1 MTDISLIIFIPA
13 CASLCDGLLVISS
26 FFNSNLVSFVLH
38 YDTRPGPI
46 KLSSLPNGM
55 ISCFPIR
62 ECRVNAGGGRV
73 FSYWFRCAPL
83 FKLLHDSV
91 CGASSGHPFLW
102 ISFFLLGFVF
112 LSLWLHGAV
121 HTTSPVG
128 WNLCPCSGS
137 PDSSPLDHQASSTL
151 EMFFSFGPMNISG
164 ILVGSISKS
173 SSGHSLWHLLKP
185 FHYSKAQ
192 AAQQN
197 LNLFSW
203 GLLPS
208 KFLSF
213 WTFSLSHEHSGCSLY
228 LLFLYSLWFFFISWE
243 L

>member
-1 MTDISLIIFIPA
+1 
-13 CASLCDGLLVISS
+13 
-26 FFNSNLVSFVLH
+26 
-38 YDTRPGPI
+38 
-46 KLSSLPNGM
+46 M
-55 ISCFPIR
+55 ISCFSIR

-73 FSYWFRCAPL
+73 FSRWFRCAPL

-112 LSLWLHGAV
+112 LSLWLHSAV

-213 WTFSLSHEHSGCSLY
+213 WTFSVMNTVAVPYICYSYILCGSFLSLGNYRIVPDLHYFSHSNCEAVLCSDNLY
-228 LLFLYSLWFFFISWE
+228 KKVSVVLFYPWE
-243 L
+243 AA